1 MSLDTRELAQLIFDT
16 MDDKQ
21 GENIVLLDIRPVSV
35 ITDYFVIGT
44 AANPRQ
50 IKAIVE
56 AVEEAARLKMGVK
69 PVSVDGLVESGWLL
83 MDYGD
88 VVVHVF
94 DRERREFYG
103 LEEVW
108 AEAPLIARMA

>member
-1 MSLDTRELAQLIFDT
+1 MAADSRELAQLIFDT

-44 AANPRQ
+44 AGNARQ
-50 IKAIVE
+50 IKAIIE
-56 AVEEAARLKMGVK
+56 AVEEQARLKLGVK
-69 PVSVDGLVESGWLL
+69 PMSIDGLVESGWLL

-94 DRERREFYG
+94 DSERREFYG

-108 AEAPLIARMA
+108 AEAPLVARMA